1 MADEG
6 GRRWLRWA
14 GFAALVAV
22 AAASTWLT
30 RILDRAT
37 TPLPAIARHEPD
49 FYMEKF
55 SSTVMGED
63 GRPRRDIQ
71 AEYMAHFP
79 DTDTKE
85 LAQPRM
91 VLYRPSELPWRVASE
106 RGWVSAKEDVMLLL
120 GAVRIWRENAAGK
133 HEIDISTRDLR
144 VLPGT
149 EYAETDR
156 PVLIRT
162 ATSESR
168 GVGMRAY
175 LRQSRLELLS
185 KVHTRYAK
193 LQP

>member
-1 MADEG
+1 VADESG
-6 GRRWLRWA
+6 PRWLRWA
-14 GFAALVAV
+14 GLAALVAV
-22 AAASTWLT
+22 AAASTWLA
-30 RILDRAT
+30 RVMDRAA
-37 TPLPAIARHEPD
+37 TPPTASARHEPD
-49 FYMEKF
+49 FYMERF

-79 DTDTKE
+79 DTGTKE

-91 VLYRPSELPWRVASE
+91 VLYRSSGFPWRVESE
-106 RGWVSAKEDVMLLL
+106 RGWVSANEDVMLLL
-120 GAVRIWRENAAGK
+120 GAVRIWRENATGK
-133 HEIDISTRDLR
+133 HEIDILTRDLR

-162 ATSESR
+162 ATTESR

-175 LRQSRLELLS
+175 LRQSRVELLS